1 MAKKATAAKT
11 EVKTEETVKTAPVKT
26 ETKTETKAE
35 PKTTAAKAAKTTK
48 TVKAKETK
56 ETKVNVTVEFQGNNK
71 SVNDI
76 VEAVKEAY
84 KAEGNKDAVETID
97 LFIQP
102 ENGVAYYIVNG
113 KEEGKSV
120 IAISVCGEA
129 AFFIGF
135 MKNSVKYF
143 FPAINTTA
151 LSHLQ
156 NAQIVIFV
164 FL

>member
-48 TVKAKETK
+48 TVKAK

-120 IAISVCGEA
+120 NI
-129 AFFIGF
+129 
-135 MKNSVKYF
+135 
-143 FPAINTTA
+143 
-151 LSHLQ
+151 
-156 NAQIVIFV
+156 
-164 FL
+164 

>member
-26 ETKTETKAE
+26 ETKTEAKAE

-48 TVKAKETK
+48 TVKAK

-120 IAISVCGEA
+120 NI
-129 AFFIGF
+129 
-135 MKNSVKYF
+135 
-143 FPAINTTA
+143 
-151 LSHLQ
+151 
-156 NAQIVIFV
+156 
-164 FL
+164 

>member
-120 IAISVCGEA
+120 NI
-129 AFFIGF
+129 
-135 MKNSVKYF
+135 
-143 FPAINTTA
+143 
-151 LSHLQ
+151 
-156 NAQIVIFV
+156 
-164 FL
+164 

>member
-26 ETKTETKAE
+26 ETKTEAKAE

-48 TVKAKETK
+48 TVKAK

-84 KAEGNKDAVETID
+84 KADGNKDTVETID

-120 IAISVCGEA
+120 NI
-129 AFFIGF
+129 
-135 MKNSVKYF
+135 
-143 FPAINTTA
+143 
-151 LSHLQ
+151 
-156 NAQIVIFV
+156 
-164 FL
+164 